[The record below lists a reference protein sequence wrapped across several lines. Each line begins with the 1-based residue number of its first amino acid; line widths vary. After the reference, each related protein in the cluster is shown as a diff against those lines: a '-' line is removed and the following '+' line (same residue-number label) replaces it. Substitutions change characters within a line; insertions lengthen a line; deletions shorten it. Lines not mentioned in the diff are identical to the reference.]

1 MPTTIRA
8 ARGMAR
14 NIEIKARVA
23 DRAALV
29 DCVKAVAGPAV
40 AELRQDDTFF
50 YCGRGRLKLRDFGDG
65 YGELIAYARPD
76 TTEPSLCDYERSPT
90 DDPAALRAT
99 LIRALGELARVVKT
113 RWLYQAGRTRI
124 HVDRVAG
131 LGDYMELEV
140 VLAETDILADGQAEA
155 EALMHA
161 LAIDPADLCATAYVD
176 MLLAGHEHSAAGWH
190 GAAD

>member
-1 MPTTIRA
+1 
-8 ARGMAR
+8 MAR

-23 DRAALV
+23 DRATLV
-29 DCVKAVAGPAV
+29 DRVEAVAGPAV

-50 YCGRGRLKLRDFGDG
+50 HCGHGRLKLRDFGDAT
-65 YGELIAYARPD
+65 GELIAYARPD

-99 LIRALGELARVVKT
+99 LTRALGELARVVKA

-124 HVDRVAG
+124 HIDRVAG

-140 VLAETDILADGQAEA
+140 VLADGDTLADGQAEA
-155 EALMHA
+155 KSLMRE
-161 LAIDPADLCATAYVD
+161 LAIDPADLCAMAYVD
-176 MLLAGHEHSAAGWH
+176 MLLAEPSAVGRHGSAG
-190 GAAD
+190 